1 MSQFAG
7 KVALITGGNT
17 GIGRAAAIEFAKQGA
32 QVVVSGRREKEGHD
46 AIAEIKALGGEAIFI
61 KADVSKASDVKSM
74 IEQTLATF
82 SRLDFAFNNAGVEQ
96 ALTPL
101 PDQTEETYDQIMD
114 INVKGVW
121 LSLKH
126 EIPAMLKTGGGAI
139 VNVSSISA
147 LRPRGLTAYSVSK
160 GAVIALTRAM
170 AVDHGP
176 EGIRVNCVAPGPVYT
191 PMVYQRGMSPASR
204 DRRRK
209 ASALGIEGTGW
220 DIGHAVRFL
229 MSDFARYITGHT
241 LVVDGGTSLSA
252 PERDAGGS
260 GG

>member
-7 KVALITGGNT
+7 KVALITGGNA

-126 EIPAMLKTGGGAI
+126 DSGDAE
-139 VNVSSISA
+139 
-147 LRPRGLTAYSVSK
+147 
-160 GAVIALTRAM
+160 
-170 AVDHGP
+170 
-176 EGIRVNCVAPGPVYT
+176 
-191 PMVYQRGMSPASR
+191 
-204 DRRRK
+204 DRRRGHRQQ
-209 ASALGIEGTGW
+209 LFRRGT
-220 DIGHAVRFL
+220 DRLCH
-229 MSDFARYITGHT
+229 
-241 LVVDGGTSLSA
+241 
-252 PERDAGGS
+252 GS
-260 GG
+260 GLRCKQTRRHRVDQIGCAGIRQTTCAHQCRRSRGD